1 MSNQVELRA
10 DIPDEMA
17 DPLEDYFCE
26 TESQYW
32 GIMQKE
38 ITDPYELFGIFPDE
52 ATASTALAVLRKVF
66 KSLPADFELSVIEDT
81 D

>member
-1 MSNQVELRA
+1 MSNQVELRTG
-10 DIPDEMA
+10 IPDEMA

-26 TESQYW
+26 TESPYW

-52 ATASTALAVLRKVF
+52 ATASAALAALR
-66 KSLPADFELSVIEDT
+66 EDR
-81 D
+81 